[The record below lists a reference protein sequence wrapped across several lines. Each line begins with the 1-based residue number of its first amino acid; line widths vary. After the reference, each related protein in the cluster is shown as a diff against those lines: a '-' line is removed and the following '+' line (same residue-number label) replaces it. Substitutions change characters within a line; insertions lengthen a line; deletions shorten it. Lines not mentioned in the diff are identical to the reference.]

1 MENLKLYYVKY
12 TVDAYVL
19 AENPGEAVEIFF
31 DNLSEIVEEDYDLE
45 NNLSINVA
53 TTVPSSGFNR
63 EFPYCESYIKNK
75 QTNEWWLSKT
85 CDIVKRENELKE
97 KQVKLGI

>member
-12 TVDAYVL
+12 TVDAHVL
-19 AENPGEAVEIFF
+19 AENAGEANEIFF
-31 DNLSEIVEEDYDLE
+31 DNLSEIVEEDSDLE
-45 NNLSINVA
+45 NNLAINIA
-53 TTVPSSGFNR
+53 TFPEFKR

-75 QTNEWWLSKT
+75 ETNEWWFSKT
-85 CDIVKRENELKE
+85 QDMAARENELQR